1 MKPVRLHNISETGAV
16 YTKALIQTNNVFLS
30 AYKSALK
37 PYEDAIRQGNKLTNF
52 ETLQYAATQVY
63 FPNRRAIAL
72 IEKRYLG
79 QITKEESAELDGI
92 EELKGVTVLAATNR
106 RDIIDPALLRAGRFD
121 IQIELPVP
129 DEKGRQDILRIHTF
143 GKPLANDVD
152 LDRLA
157 SVTSGLVGSDIEG
170 ICRTASMLAIR
181 DYVSD
186 HTASSPSSDVVTF
199 KVAARHFE
207 QAIHEMSGKPR

>member
-1 MKPVRLHNISETGAV
+1 MKPVRLHNISETGAA

-92 EELKGVTVLAATNR
+92 EEFYPYKIPMDLVRKEKLNDITSEEKATLDEFRREKIEYKLYTAPYLNDHDLELVL
-106 RDIIDPALLRAGRFD
+106 
-121 IQIELPVP
+121 
-129 DEKGRQDILRIHTF
+129 
-143 GKPLANDVD
+143 
-152 LDRLA
+152 
-157 SVTSGLVGSDIEG
+157 
-170 ICRTASMLAIR
+170 
-181 DYVSD
+181 
-186 HTASSPSSDVVTF
+186 F
-199 KVAARHFE
+199 KLGFN
-207 QAIHEMSGKPR
+207 KF